1 MHVLLVLIPFAF
13 IAGYLALLA
22 RILLHLRGESSFRE
36 RLKSVSAMGP
46 GGFFSRT
53 WRSLT
58 AIVAG
63 LAILPVA
70 LISYDSYLAYRAAP
84 ACGVSRPADCRELR
98 ELQVTHVEIQSSK
111 SGDNTV
117 VDFSGGYSATFSA
130 DDVPPALV
138 SAGSSVTAEVW
149 HGYVTAVVIEGQK
162 HESYG
167 SQSEAWIGIAAG
179 GVLLLVGITWVLVD
193 LAFATAEPISW
204 VRDHRFVSPVKRRRS
219 LYVLLVAFG
228 LLVGSLGLAAIAAAF
243 GAATTADT
251 LEAIYLIGGVLA
263 VPILVVIFVS
273 WFARAYMNLGA
284 LGIHARHS
292 AWFVTAGLL
301 VPPLSLYMP
310 YRLVEEVTTRTKAP
324 LTPAMLQAWSVGG
337 VAWLVL
343 TTLGVTL
350 SSSDPHSFQSW
361 WSGVI
366 LALSVLAGLL
376 ATALTWRVIRAI
388 DGAEQALA
396 HNRRG

>member
-1 MHVLLVLIPFAF
+1 VHVLLVLIPLAF
-13 IAGYLALLA
+13 MAGYLALLA
-22 RILLHLRGESSFRE
+22 RILLHLRGESSLRE
-36 RLKSVSAMGP
+36 RLKSVSVMGP
-46 GGFFSRT
+46 GRFFSRT
-53 WRSLT
+53 WRSLI

-70 LISYDSYLAYRAAP
+70 VISYDSYLAYRAAP
-84 ACGVSRPADCRELR
+84 ACGVSRPADCRDLR
-98 ELQVTHVEIQSSK
+98 QLQVTHVAIQSSR

-117 VDFSGGYSATFSA
+117 VDFSGGNSATFSS

-149 HGYVTAVVIEGQK
+149 RGYVTAVVIEGRK
-162 HESYG
+162 YESYG

-179 GVLLLVGITWVLVD
+179 SLLVLVGITWVLVD

-204 VRDHRFVSPVKRRRS
+204 IRDHGFASPVKRRRS
-219 LYVLLVAFG
+219 LYVLLATFG
-228 LLVGSLGLAAIAAAF
+228 LLVGSLGLAAIAAAV

-251 LEAIYLIGGVLA
+251 LAAIYLIGGVVA
-263 VPILVVIFVS
+263 VPILVVVFVS
-273 WFARAYMNLGA
+273 WFVRAYMNLGG

-292 AWFVTAGLL
+292 AWLVTAGLL

-310 YRLVEEVTTRTKAP
+310 YRLMEEVTTSTKAP
-324 LTPAMLQAWSVGG
+324 LTPAVLRAWSVGG
-337 VAWLVL
+337 VTWLVL
-343 TTLGVTL
+343 TALGLTL

-361 WSGVI
+361 WSGAM
-366 LALSVLAGLL
+366 LALSVVAGLL
-376 ATALTWRVIRAI
+376 AAALTWRVIRAI

-396 HNRRG
+396 NKKRG

>member
-1 MHVLLVLIPFAF
+1 M
-13 IAGYLALLA
+13 AGYLGLLA
-22 RILLHLRGESSFRE
+22 RILLHLRGEVPFRK

-46 GGFFSRT
+46 GRFFSRT
-53 WRSLT
+53 WRSLV

-98 ELQVTHVEIQSSK
+98 QLQVTHVELRSSR

-130 DDVPPALV
+130 DDVPPAFV

-149 HGYVTAVVIEGQK
+149 RGYVTAVVIDGAK

-179 GVLLLVGITWVLVD
+179 GLLVLVGITWILVD

-204 VRDHRFVSPVKRRRS
+204 IRDHGFASPVKRRRS
-219 LYVLLVAFG
+219 LYVLLAGFV
-228 LLVGSLGLAAIAAAF
+228 LLVGSLGLGAIAAAV

-251 LEAIYLIGGVLA
+251 LATIYLIGGVLV
-263 VPILVVIFVS
+263 VPILVVVFVS
-273 WFARAYMNLGA
+273 WFVRAYMNLGA

-310 YRLVEEVTTRTKAP
+310 YRLTEEVTTRIKAP
-324 LTPAMLQAWSVGG
+324 VTLAMLQAWSAGG
-337 VAWLVL
+337 LAWLAL
-343 TTLGVTL
+343 TVLGVTL
-350 SSSDPHSFQSW
+350 SSSDPHVFQSW
-361 WSGVI
+361 WSGVT
-366 LALSVLAGLL
+366 LALSVVAGLL
-376 ATALTWRVIRAI
+376 AAALTWWVIRAI
-388 DGAEQALA
+388 DAAEQALA
-396 HNRRG
+396 TKRG